1 MTDTF
6 ELLKTL
12 AETAGPSGYEQP
24 IAEAVKKAWSPF
36 VDSFS
41 TDLVGSLTAVKTGT
55 GSAPR
60 RRILV
65 AAHMDEIG
73 LMVSQIIDHQG
84 NGFLRVVPVGGVDK
98 RHLYGQIVTV
108 HGERPLTAVIG
119 ALPSSMMPTA
129 KHDKPY
135 DFEDLVVDT
144 GLPYAELKELTS
156 IGTFI
161 SFRQPLR
168 KLLGKRVTGK
178 ALDNRASVAA
188 VAICLEEL
196 SKRNHSWDVVAVATS
211 QEETRLLG
219 AFTSA
224 HSQRPDLAIAID
236 VTFGKGPGATDAGTF
251 ELGSGPV
258 LDFGPNVHPSVYAA
272 LGEAADALE
281 ITTDIAIHTGASGT
295 DAYGLQIA
303 RAGIPT
309 GLIGIPLR
317 YMHTMVESID
327 LKDVERSGRLLAE
340 FIARLDDKFMDKLV
354 ADMMDDGKKDE

>member
-12 AETAGPSGYEQP
+12 AETAGPSGYEQS
-24 IAEAVKKAWSPF
+24 IADVVKEAWSPF

-41 TDLVGSLTAVKTGT
+41 SDSVGSLTAVKEGT
-55 GSAPR
+55 SSGDTPR
-60 RRILV
+60 RRILL
-65 AAHMDEIG
+65 AAHMDEIA
-73 LMVSQIIDHQG
+73 LMVSQVIDHQG

-119 ALPSSMMPTA
+119 ALPSSMMPA
-129 KHDKPY
+129 RKHGKPY
-135 DFEDLVVDT
+135 DFEDLAVDT
-144 GLPYAELKELTS
+144 GLPYAELNELVS

-168 KLLGKRVTGK
+168 KLLDKRVTGK

-196 SKRNHSWDVVAVATS
+196 THRSHSWDVVAVATS

-224 HSQRPDLAIAID
+224 HAQRPDLAIAID
-236 VTFGKGPGATDAGTF
+236 VTFGKGPGASDAGTF
-251 ELGSGPV
+251 ELGGGPV
-258 LDFGPNVHPSVYAA
+258 LEIGPNVHPGMYSA

-281 ITTDIAIHTGASGT
+281 MTTDTAIHTGASGT

-309 GLIGIPLR
+309 GLVGIPLR

-340 FIARLDDKFMDKLV
+340 FIANLDDEFMDKLV
-354 ADMMDDGKKDE
+354 ADMMDDGEE